1 MEIKTEKTYLDLVR
15 DYFPDTSDKEADWIL
30 WEKTPFPMR
39 MDEQE
44 IGRYLAEYKKEN
56 ENG

>member
-1 MEIKTEKTYLDLVR
+1 MKTEKNYLDLVR
-15 DYFPDTSDKEADWIL
+15 DYFPNVSDKEADWIL

-44 IGRYLAEYKKEN
+44 IGRYLAEYKKEVSR
-56 ENG
+56 